1 MDSRDFSIKWAV
13 VACVI
18 LSLWITVA
26 KGGVGIVTAAIIT
39 VLLVFVGYF
48 AKFE

>member
-26 KGGVGIVTAAIIT
+26 KGGVGIFTATIIT
-39 VLLVFVGYF
+39 VVLLVVGYF
-48 AKFE
+48 ARFE

>member
-1 MDSRDFSIKWAV
+1 MDNSGSVIKWAV

-26 KGGVGIVTAAIIT
+26 KGGVGIFTAAIIT
-39 VLLVFVGYF
+39 LVILAVGYL
-48 AKFE
+48 AKLE